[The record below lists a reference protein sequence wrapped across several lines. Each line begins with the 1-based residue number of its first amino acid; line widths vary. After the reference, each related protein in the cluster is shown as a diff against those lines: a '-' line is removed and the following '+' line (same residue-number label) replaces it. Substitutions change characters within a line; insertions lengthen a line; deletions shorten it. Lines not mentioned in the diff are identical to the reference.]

1 MKRSRTQDYEIL
13 ELSED
18 AMTAY
23 SSNPSALQIS
33 PNKNKATTGKQV
45 HGIKDRPR
53 KIAGYHFEGKKKS
66 FDDSH
71 DDAND
76 YGMHR
81 NKISQT
87 IRTHPANTKPTKQTP
102 NSAVIT
108 DFRYWNHLPPDL
120 LRLVLNRLNYQERVC
135 LRATCKNWNSILY
148 SATDLIHDIPLRTV
162 ALILMKTSSERFKH
176 FFNFLIF
183 WIKDQNDATVRA
195 LLNHIPI
202 HQLYQWGHVIN
213 RPDESMFTYFMTMAQ
228 RLGNL
233 DAEFYWVCKSVVLRN
248 HVCYDVLDI
257 SYKII
262 QDLSTRGHMLSYLF
276 KNMMDIYFFPK
287 KRSDAVT
294 AIAQMITTPTTK
306 PKISG
311 MILALK
317 KIGGHIYPDTIFEN
331 LTGPPICNAQLPNE
345 DNHYTPDGYPVHPD
359 QMDEFTCLRCKVALL
374 MGCLSAYL
382 TQSIDLYL
390 DLF

>member
-1 MKRSRTQDYEIL
+1 
-13 ELSED
+13 
-18 AMTAY
+18 
-23 SSNPSALQIS
+23 
-33 PNKNKATTGKQV
+33 
-45 HGIKDRPR
+45 
-53 KIAGYHFEGKKKS
+53 
-66 FDDSH
+66 
-71 DDAND
+71 
-76 YGMHR
+76 
-81 NKISQT
+81 
-87 IRTHPANTKPTKQTP
+87 
-102 NSAVIT
+102 
-108 DFRYWNHLPPDL
+108 
-120 LRLVLNRLNYQERVC
+120 
-135 LRATCKNWNSILY
+135 
-148 SATDLIHDIPLRTV
+148 
-162 ALILMKTSSERFKH
+162 MKTSSERFKH

-213 RPDESMFTYFMTMAQ
+213 KPDESMFTYFMTMAQ

-294 AIAQMITTPTTK
+294 AIAQMITTPMTK

-317 KIGGHIYPDTIFEN
+317 KIGGHIYPDTIFEK
-331 LTGPPICNAQLPNE
+331 LTGSPICNAQLLNK

-359 QMDEFTCLRCKVALL
+359 QMDEFTCLHCKVALL